1 MKTRLILLTTLLL
14 LLLTLNACT
23 TVTETRPDGTV
34 IKTESIDNA
43 TVNSGLVLTKLLID
57 SNNSK

>member
-14 LLLTLNACT
+14 LTLNSCT